1 MGGRIA
7 WAAAPAPVPSA
18 TVPSGTLDQFI
29 GESFTI
35 PSTSTAPISD
45 QVCFDNTGNA
55 TGYQPAFELI
65 TPAGVTFNSAT
76 YLGSA
81 VSISSQFCPAAPGNT
96 NCTFTNPDVSTRIVT
111 VHPGETFSVLR
122 FPLGSFTTDQP
133 AQCMALA
140 FTLGS
145 SATAPLG
152 IIKTLTVTPFFDLG
166 ADPLDNPATDLPL
179 FGDLQIIKINPTV
192 IKHTKVIN
200 APEDETATGPDYPRT
215 VTLTVDVATG
225 ETVNPVKVTDDLP
238 AEFQFINP
246 PAPTGGCSIDAAT
259 TATTTTPGGK
269 LVFDC
274 GSITGVAGVDKTITF
289 SFYIPKD
296 RANNTSIL
304 NPTTPNPLT
313 ITNNS
318 SAASTYLGNPLP
330 SVLASDTI
338 TAKAVALQKGGAI
351 VTNTGPTGLSSGD
364 TVEYTLN
371 GQVSDYFTVGNLI
384 VTDKLGDG
392 QTYDA
397 SFTPTWSV
405 ACVGAP
411 ATNGTFT
418 GSNITVTSNQ
428 CTATNPPPGCDGTT
442 SIRLDLSSAMG
453 GSGLLAGTVN
463 GQQCTFTIKL
473 RSVIDNAYT
482 GPVSGTKTL
491 SAGDT
496 VKNHSDVAFNV
507 AGGGTITESTSSS
520 LTVAAPTL
528 VKSKYAFNGSTTL
541 PDPFKVGAGDTVTYR
556 LTTTFPVSSVENFK
570 LTDYLPIP
578 LYSLPTSLAGGG
590 QCAGGATPTAPATN
604 AWCYTSSDTVSGTP
618 PPPPLI
624 VTTTPS
630 LNRIEW
636 NYGNRELPDTGGTID
651 ILYTVQATNQPMA
664 DRLNLANL
672 AVQSYKDSLSGTEQT
687 AATTTQVITK
697 QPQLAIKK
705 EIRSVTHGTRT
716 DSASVPAGY
725 DAQATGLDA
734 GDKITYRVR
743 ITNTGSAPAYSIR
756 LTDDAGTLTTAFGSP
771 TSCTTPTVTLGDEST
786 AVTTSGSLF
795 TTDANLGMTVTP
807 SLAGNGDAT
816 VDANEELFVEY
827 TCTLAAN
834 ATPRTTAIDNTATLR
849 NYSNINTTGAV
860 NFATNPAPLT
870 RKAQIQTQGIQS
882 ITKAITGSSL
892 PGSTPDSNINNGET
906 LTFTITVNLSEGIY
920 NSFSLTDNRT
930 TIPTIT
936 CGSNGFTCSSNVTT
950 SGSQVT
956 VAATPN
962 STPGTITYTYSQ
974 AKAAGGTNI
983 ASVSAT
989 NAPAKTATTTW
1000 SMDNPN
1006 PAISKTLSPGSNL
1019 QDGDTVQIRLGWSNT
1034 DNNNPMFRCVI
1045 TDTLDGNVFDL
1056 NTVQNVT
1063 APTDYTFAYNNPTVT
1078 YTYTPPVATPDAPCP
1093 TVAAGGAVFSVQ
1105 IKNNV
1110 VTGTYTNTANIDTY
1124 TVPPSVTIGGAAV
1137 SASVNAQV
1145 PIGAPTVSSKTVL
1158 RTSLADTSGSNVA
1171 IGEVVTYR
1179 LVFRMAEGVTNA
1191 VKLIDQLMTGTSTA
1205 QLVYIPNTA
1214 QLSRSSTSLSAANDP
1229 NGINNV
1235 AINTLVSVTP
1245 TLSGSNLIIDLGNV
1259 TNADANKA
1267 TAESYTLEAQFY
1279 VANVSLNSGG
1289 TSLQNRAQITYRPAA
1304 ATADTTV
1311 NGSTATVK
1319 VVTPQVGIIKTAN
1332 PTAGAGG
1339 DTVTYTLKVSN
1350 TATGANAA
1358 PAYDYAF
1365 SDLLPAEMTPTGT
1378 PTANVGTTG
1387 ATVSS
1392 LAFSGQTLAGVID
1405 KLDPGETVTITYQA
1419 TLAPTVPLGKILVNK
1434 AAATATTLPGIDSNE
1449 RTGSGTGPNTLFA
1462 GTNAPVNTQT
1472 VTLSK
1477 TIKNPKP
1484 YYAIGE
1490 VVEYELRL
1498 AVPIGTATNVKF
1510 EDTLPTGLSYVAG
1523 SGALSITGGV
1533 TTPTA
1538 GPNTPSPTSPL
1549 TFTVGTVVAAG
1560 TAGDVVIS
1568 YRAKVDNTSAN
1579 QDGALRINNAQ
1590 VSYDNPNGPSG
1601 SLLTATAP
1609 NPPSVHVGEPN
1620 LEMTKT
1626 ILAGAAGGTA
1636 QGAGSIVRWQFTVSN
1651 NGHTTAHRVAIRDV
1665 LPGNTAGLDKLTI
1678 ATTPNITVTTVGGV
1692 SKEAGGPVIASDFLV
1707 SLTNRARDTLSATDL
1722 VLEPGATLTV
1732 AFDTVVGPDAS
1743 ATDNLDNKVAATYN
1757 SLPTGTDGRDASNG
1771 GDDDND
1777 ATLNNYQESASQSL
1791 RIKSFIA
1798 IDKQVEP
1805 VTATIGQTITYRL
1818 HIDLIEG
1825 TTNSVVVTDVLP
1837 AGLQYVSHAVNVG
1850 NIGMALTNA
1859 AYNTRLGS
1867 GQTVSFNL
1875 GNVINPAN
1883 GDQSDD
1889 YVEVEIYARVANI
1902 TTNQNNLLIANG
1914 GEPTGP
1920 SPVSVSYNDGSPQT
1934 VYFDHD
1940 ATTPGYQGIPF
1951 TVTEPVL
1958 GVTKTVNPT
1967 AQALGDIVTYTLNI
1981 SHQPASTADAY
1992 DVVLV
1997 DVIPAGLTYIANS
2010 VNPPA
2015 TFVSYDAGTRKLTL
2029 RYDSLPQAEGSRT
2042 ITYQAQINTSAVVGV
2057 QQVNSL
2063 TMTWASLPGANGDP
2077 NNGRNGED
2085 GPGGLNDYQVT
2096 TSTPVTPTASAVIDA
2111 TKIVTFVIPGGDV
2124 NGNGIVDPGDTLQYT
2139 VTLKNTG
2146 TSPVTNVVF
2155 TDPIPAN
2162 TQYVTGSSTLN
2173 SNSAGSF
2180 SDDTLTVNVGGL
2192 NASATATISFQVTV
2206 NAGTPAGTIISN
2218 QGVVDSDQTVPEPT
2232 DADGNDANGDQPT
2245 VIPVGGTQTALYA
2258 EKRVR
2263 LYQDVNNN
2271 GIVDNGDI
2279 MEYSLILHNQGSTA
2293 LTGVRLTDTLPNG
2306 LTPVVDS
2313 ELSALNTK
2321 LTVAT
2326 GQDGVKWESSTT
2338 PGAGFTIGPNS
2349 SALATFRVTVTDATA
2364 NSGTFSN
2371 QATVNYTEGSTPRTT
2386 RTDSN
2391 GSPED
2396 GNQPTVFQAG
2406 SSTPKL
2412 DPQKRWRLDTDLD
2425 GDGQPSAGD
2434 ILYYTITVTN
2444 TGAAATNVRLTDPIP
2459 ANTTLVPNSV
2469 YTSQGTITGQ
2479 SPISVNIGNMATGDV
2494 VTVNFRVKIDKPL
2507 PAGVNLISNQA
2518 TVTRTGDPTGVKSD
2532 DNGNPNDNGGN
2543 PSPTLTP
2550 IGRQSAVT
2558 KTLFG
2563 TSEPVGSTGNQVLI
2577 GEVLTYRLTATIPPG
2592 TTRQLSFLD
2601 TLPAGLDYVAGSAT
2615 LTRTFTSGLNA
2626 SLNPADINSATSG
2639 SPVVLTNDPNLSWT
2653 AGTRTLQLT
2662 LGDVINSAATD
2673 ATYTLEYK
2681 VVVQNIAANV
2691 RDQALTNT
2699 GGIRY
2704 WNALSQPQTTS
2715 ATPVTVT
2722 VIEPHLTLTKIPSP
2736 SAIVSSSASGQIT
2749 YTITVRNDGNAS
2761 AYNVAITDALTTLPT
2776 GAQLS
2781 TVTTTQVPSGTFGTI
2796 TNTSSTTNLAI
2807 QVAEF
2812 PAGGTLTIV
2821 APVNLTLG
2829 ASADFSNTANTT
2841 WTSLPGAK
2849 GTNDANPAN
2858 PGDIDGERTGGAGAG
2873 SNGYSNSATSTVKVA
2888 NPGLTK
2894 ELLNAQ
2900 SRYAIGDVVEY
2911 RLALSVPAGFTLQS
2925 VRLKD
2930 VLPAGLSYVTGSFN
2944 LVKPTDITLGTTPA
2958 DFTTTSNTLE
2968 ANFGNVVNANTTTSQ
2983 TIVITYK
2990 ALVANVLDNQ
3000 DGVSMTNT
3008 ATLTVFDPGT
3018 NGDLTKPITNQPPP
3032 AIIVGEPHLKMIK
3045 DVNPVVGVQN
3055 GDTVTFTITV
3065 ENNGSTPSYETVLT
3079 DALTGKLVGVA
3090 GSLTVTVVNGSPV
3103 VGVGNFTFGAGG
3115 LSTGTPF
3122 TLAPGAKI
3130 QLTFQAKLTGVNIGD
3145 ALPNQVSAT
3154 FSSRLGDDQN
3164 ERDNGN
3170 NGVDQDDP
3178 AQNTDPNKLDN
3189 YNATATSPNLI
3200 AATTVAIDKG
3210 FLPQGQ
3216 NTYTIG
3222 ELVTYQIKVNVS
3234 RVITPDVVV
3243 TDVLPAGLSYVS
3255 CAVATGN
3262 SDLTVAKIA
3271 IIQPGLPASCV
3282 PSAQAGTGP
3291 TTLTFDFGEV
3301 NNRAIAT
3308 DTNPNDEYV
3317 LVTLIARVDNILAN
3331 QAGVSLGNN
3340 ASVSYTEA
3348 GQPKSLDFDAD
3359 GNPNNGVI
3367 EPLKLTV
3374 VEPQVTLDKTASP
3387 SSVSLGDEVT
3397 FNLTLTPVADATGQ
3411 CRTPAYDLVIKDTL
3425 PQYLTYIGLGG
3436 SPLPSGVTVAQN
3448 GQELTFTLS
3457 SALACGAPKTI
3468 PFRARLSAAAPI
3480 GVALTNNATVTWASQ
3495 PGATGGSDSG
3505 RTGADG
3511 AGSGLNNYAD
3521 PATAVITPTANAVI
3535 SAAKSVR
3542 DVNGGT
3548 TLPGDLLEYSITLT
3562 NNSDEDISG
3571 VVFTDP
3577 IPGNTSYVAASS
3589 TLNGNPTGSVAG
3601 SPPILT
3607 VNVGTLKA
3615 HASAIIRFQVRVSYS
3630 TPNGFVVRN
3639 QGSVDSPRT
3648 VPTPTDADNDPSNG
3662 AQPTE
3667 TPIGTQTGTNSTL
3680 RAEKRVAVSNDIT
3693 PLGVVNAGDTLRY
3706 TIVLRNP
3713 GQTALTNLTLTDQ
3726 VPTGLTYVNNSA
3738 SPVAAFSSP
3747 TLTWSGLSVPA
3758 NGSLTLT
3765 FDATIDTFSA
3775 PPPPTE
3781 KEFSNQGTVTSPQIT
3796 TPVFTDGNG
3805 DPGDGEQ
3812 PTVITATTA
3821 AGAPKLDLQKRGAL
3835 AGNAA
3840 GGTAVNP
3847 GDTVLYTLVVSN
3859 TGSATATQVI
3869 VTDNALPPQV
3879 TLIAGSV
3886 LTSRGSVVTESP
3898 LRVNVGDLKPG
3909 EQATISFRVTVNAN
3923 TGGQTASNQAR
3934 AVADNDPNGIASDDN
3949 NSGRDPTDIRIL
3961 RVPGVGSI
3969 PTLSEWGMIVLSL
3982 LMVMALAVTRRR
3994 DAMIRGSSR
4003 RWR

>member
-152 IIKTLTVTPFFDLG
+152 TIKTLTVTPFFDLG

-259 TATTTTPGGK
+259 TATTTTPDGN

-318 SAASTYLGNPLP
+318 SAASTYLGNALP
-330 SVLASDTI
+330 SVPASDTI

-351 VTNTGPTGLSSGD
+351 VADIGPTGLSSGD

-397 SFTPTWSV
+397 SFTPTWTV

-428 CTATNPPPGCDGTT
+428 CTATNTPPGCDGTT

-473 RSVIDNAYT
+473 HSVIDDAYT
-482 GPVSGTKTL
+482 GPVAVGATKTL

-496 VKNHSDVAFNV
+496 VKNYSDVAFN

-578 LYSLPTSLAGGG
+578 LYSLPTSLAGGS
-590 QCAGGATPTAPATN
+590 QCAGGTTPTAPATN
-604 AWCYTSSDTVSGTP
+604 AWCYTSSDTVTGTSP
-618 PPPPLI
+618 AVT
-624 VTTTPS
+624 VTTTPI

-636 NYGNRELPDTGGTID
+636 NYGNRELPNTGGTID

-716 DSASVPAGY
+716 SSASVPAGY

-734 GDKITYRVR
+734 GDEITYRVR

-756 LTDDAGTLTTAFGSP
+756 LTDDAGTLITAFGSP

-816 VDANEELFVEY
+816 VDANEELFIQY

-849 NYSNINTTGAV
+849 NYSNISGGE
-860 NFATNPAPLT
+860 NFANNTMSLT

-882 ITKAITGSSL
+882 IAKAITGSSL
-892 PGSTPDSNINNGET
+892 PDSKPDNNINNGET
-906 LTFTITVNLSEGIY
+906 LTFKITVTLSEGVY
-920 NSFSLTDNRT
+920 SSFKITDSNIT
-930 TIPTIT
+930 TFPAINCTAT
-936 CGSNGFTCSSNVTT
+936 GFSCSSNVST
-950 SGSQVT
+950 SGTTVT
-956 VAATPN
+956 VTPSTV
-962 STPGTITYTYSQ
+962 STPGIITYTYSQ
-974 AKAAGGTNI
+974 AKAAGDTNT
-983 ASVSAT
+983 AGVSAKNT
-989 NAPAKTATTTW
+989 PSPPSATTTW

-1034 DNNNPMFRCVI
+1034 DNDNPMFRCVI

-1056 NTVQNVT
+1056 TTVQNVT

-1093 TVAAGGAVFSVQ
+1093 TVAAGGAVFSVK

-1110 VTGTYTNTANIDTY
+1110 VTGTYSNTAKIDAY
-1124 TVPPSVTIGGAAV
+1124 TIPPSVSGGAAV
-1137 SASVNAQV
+1137 NNTATAQV
-1145 PIGAPTVSSKTVL
+1145 PISAPTANSKTIVRSSL
-1158 RTSLADTSGSNVA
+1158 VDTTSSRLA

-1179 LVFRMAEGVTNA
+1179 LIFRMPEGVTNA
-1191 VKLIDQLMTGTSTA
+1191 VKLIDQLMSGTSTA
-1205 QLVYIPNTA
+1205 QLVYIAGTA
-1214 QLSRSSTSLSAANDP
+1214 RLGRTSLNLDSANDP
-1229 NGINNV
+1229 GGIDSAPVWVANNPSTMV
-1235 AINTLVSVTP
+1235 AVTP
-1245 TLSGSNLIIDLGNV
+1245 TLSGSDLIVDLGNI
-1259 TNADANKA
+1259 TNADADKA
-1267 TAESYTLEAQFY
+1267 TAESYVLEAQFY
-1279 VANVSLNSGG
+1279 VANVSGNSVAG
-1289 TSLQNRAQITYRPAA
+1289 TQLKNRAQISYLPAN
-1304 ATADTTV
+1304 ATNPLTV
-1311 NGSTATVK
+1311 GNTSATVT
-1319 VVTPQVGIIKTAN
+1319 VVVPQVGLTKTAN

-1365 SDLLPAEMTPTGT
+1365 NDLLPAEMTPTGT

-1449 RTGSGTGPNTLFA
+1449 RTGSGTGPNSLFA
-1462 GTNAPVNTQT
+1462 GTNVPVNTQT

-1490 VVEYELRL
+1490 EVEYELRL

-1920 SPVSVSYNDGSPQT
+1920 SPVSVSYNDGSPKT

-2111 TKIVTFVIPGGDV
+2111 TKIVTFVIPSGDA

-2173 SNSAGSF
+2173 GNSAGSF

-2206 NAGTPAGTIISN
+2206 NTGTPAGTIISN

-2232 DADGNDANGDQPT
+2232 DADGSDANGDQPT

-2263 LYQDVNNN
+2263 VYQDVNNN
-2271 GIVDNGDI
+2271 GIVDNSDI

-2293 LTGVRLTDTLPNG
+2293 LTGVRLTDTLPPG
-2306 LTPVVDS
+2306 LTYVAGSTLPPFGT
-2313 ELSALNTK
+2313 A
-2321 LTVAT
+2321 LTVT
-2326 GQDGVKWESSTT
+2326 GSNVLWESTT

-2558 KTLFG
+2558 KTLVD

-2601 TLPAGLDYVAGSAT
+2601 TLPAGLDYVAGSAM

-2691 RDQALTNT
+2691 RNQPLTNT

-2722 VIEPHLTLTKIPSP
+2722 VIEPHLTLAKIPSP

-2761 AYNVAITDALTTLPT
+2761 AYDVAITDALTTLPA

-2781 TVTTTQVPSGTFGTI
+2781 TVTTTPVPGGTFGTI
-2796 TNTSSTTNLAI
+2796 TNNSSTTNLAI

-2900 SRYAIGDVVEY
+2900 SRYAIGDIVEY

-2944 LVKPTDITLGTTPA
+2944 LVKPTDITLGNTPTNFAISTNTPEPGKTTLVA
-2958 DFTTTSNTLE
+2958 DLN
-2968 ANFGNVVNANTTTSQ
+2968 NVTNNGTTSQ

-3164 ERDNGN
+3164 ERNGSGGLN
-3170 NGVDQDDP
+3170 D
-3178 AQNTDPNKLDN
+3178 

-3210 FLPQGQ
+3210 FLPQDQ

-3243 TDVLPAGLSYVS
+3243 TDILPAGLSYVS
-3255 CAVATGN
+3255 CAARVNDPGMTAANIGT
-3262 SDLTVAKIA
+3262 L
-3271 IIQPGLPASCV
+3271 QPQPQPASCI
-3282 PSAQAGTGP
+3282 PSSTEKTVDGHLK
-3291 TTLTFDFGEV
+3291 LTFDFGTID
-3301 NNRAIAT
+3301 NRAT

-3317 LVTLIARVDNILAN
+3317 LIILNARVDNSPAN

-3359 GNPNNGVI
+3359 GNPNNEGI

-3397 FNLTLTPVADATGQ
+3397 FNLTLTAMPDGPDG
-3411 CRTPAYDLVIKDTL
+3411 CRASAYDLVIKDTL
-3425 PQYLTYIGLGG
+3425 PQYLTYVVG
-3436 SPLPSGVTVAQN
+3436 SPPPSGVTVAQN

-3457 SALACGAPKTI
+3457 SALACSAPKTI

-3495 PGATGGSDSG
+3495 QGATGGSDSG
-3505 RTGADG
+3505 RTGP
-3511 AGSGLNNYAD
+3511 LNGTDTLNDYKT
-3521 PATAVITPTANAVI
+3521 PASATVTTTANAVI